1 MHGDPIRFF
10 DKSLP
15 LLVLSILSR
24 NKKILSVR
32 SFNFIA
38 ISTQVRAIEFFYECI
53 IYDLQ

>member
-32 SFNFIA
+32 SFNFVA